1 MPCPYLQGE
10 SLKVCAVFRGAMVLS
25 IGELK
30 DYCATEDSFKGCQ
43 FFKEAELNEE
53 EIESHDA

>member
-1 MPCPYLQGE
+1 MRCFFPQSGIPLQRE
-10 SLKVCAVFRGAMVLS
+10 KGAMVLS

-43 FFKEAELNEE
+43 FFKEIEPNKEK
-53 EIESHDA
+53 IESRDA